1 MNKKIVVLLSML
13 LTINAIGMQPS
24 LRQKASDFVKT
35 STDRSADRQQQQKKD
50 KKKQHWHS
58 HDDEITT
65 AIIEPRLDDAL
76 LADLKADMA
85 AAMQTIIKESGSV
98 DIFVKEHQKRK
109 KMVLCPI
116 CFKPECPFSREE
128 YE

>member
-1 MNKKIVVLLSML
+1 MNKKTIATLSIL

-24 LRQKASDFVKT
+24 LRQKASDSSKT
-35 STDRSADRQQQQKKD
+35 STDRSADRQQQKKD

-58 HDDEITT
+58 QDDAMTT

-98 DIFVKEHQKRK
+98 DIFVKEHQKIK